1 MFARFKGDADFRE
14 DKTMGY
20 LKIKDKNGKTIGV
33 LRDGA
38 SEPEMVEE
46 VETEDK
52 IPVKE
57 TEEEEEKEEEDG

>member
-1 MFARFKGDADFRE
+1 
-14 DKTMGY
+14 MGY